1 MNISQYCTTIFFI
14 SYTFLLFLTSS
25 KPISN
30 YNKLVYKTCSSQ
42 TFNHESYSQS
52 LNSLFQQFI
61 TQSSQ
66 YKFFKT
72 NEAIND
78 DTFISGFFQCRN
90 DFTKED
96 CFTCVTF
103 LLPHISNTLCS
114 VSASARVQLQ
124 GCYVQ
129 YQTEKFQEITIHES
143 ENNNMFH
150 KICGVPVVE
159 YYVEFK
165 ELMNEAF
172 MILENGIVNSDG
184 FYTMKY
190 KKVKLM
196 AQCEGDLRSCEC
208 GECVGNAVMV
218 AKEECGSS
226 VSAEIYFDKCFLSY
240 TYMPKS
246 NGDDN
251 NTVPGKFI
259 FRFAL
264 RIIVLI
270 NVMIEI
276 IYMKLMNTGAS
287 RSNNPQKL
295 IAIIVGGGATLFL
308 GLIVV
313 SLINSRLKK
322 DDYE

>member
-1 MNISQYCTTIFFI
+1 
-14 SYTFLLFLTSS
+14 
-25 KPISN
+25 
-30 YNKLVYKTCSSQ
+30 
-42 TFNHESYSQS
+42 
-52 LNSLFQQFI
+52 
-61 TQSSQ
+61 
-66 YKFFKT
+66 
-72 NEAIND
+72 
-78 DTFISGFFQCRN
+78 
-90 DFTKED
+90 
-96 CFTCVTF
+96 
-103 LLPHISNTLCS
+103 
-114 VSASARVQLQ
+114 
-124 GCYVQ
+124 
-129 YQTEKFQEITIHES
+129 
-143 ENNNMFH
+143 MFH

-251 NTVPGKFI
+251 NIVPGKFI
-259 FRFAL
+259 FRL
-264 RIIVLI
+264 H
-270 NVMIEI
+270 
-276 IYMKLMNTGAS
+276 
-287 RSNNPQKL
+287 
-295 IAIIVGGGATLFL
+295 
-308 GLIVV
+308 
-313 SLINSRLKK
+313 
-322 DDYE
+322 